1 MFNRPKRLSAGH
13 DDGGGGP
20 HLITPNQNRK
30 RNLQDPTLVL
40 GLTPAAAVA
49 LQKVICRLRAPASD
63 WVIRK
68 IPWLADLPSLDDGVN
83 QRPRQ
88 LYPVLAGKQRRT
100 SSDADLPL
108 DLASLSHA
116 T

>member
-1 MFNRPKRLSAGH
+1 MKLSLDTCLLKGVVTK
-13 DDGGGGP
+13 
-20 HLITPNQNRK
+20 LNQNRK

-40 GLTPAAAVA
+40 WLTPAAAVA

-68 IPWLADLPSLDDGVN
+68 IPRLADLPSLDDGVN

-88 LYPVLAGKQRRT
+88 LYPVLAGKQRRG
-100 SSDADLPL
+100 SFDALL
-108 DLASLSHA
+108 HTGFLNF
-116 T
+116 